1 MTADELARSYFSR
14 AGKRMLA
21 LRVLM
26 DAEAFP
32 DVVREAQEIVEL
44 ALKGMLRA
52 IGVDPPKWHD
62 VGSVLIEHRTK
73 FPATLQTE
81 LDSLAAISLRL
92 RRDREAAFYGDIDLI
107 PERVFDRDSARR
119 AFDAAE
125 RVTAWI
131 DIAYALQSGRVPVVD
146 MSAPRIIGQAV
157 HLRFP

>member
-14 AGKRMLA
+14 AAKPMLA

-44 ALKGMLRA
+44 ALKGMLRG

-62 VGSVLIEHRTK
+62 VGSILVAHGAK
-73 FPATLQTE
+73 FPPALQVE
-81 LDSLAAISLRL
+81 LSGLAEISPLL

-107 PERVFDRDSARR
+107 PERVLDRES
-119 AFDAAE
+119 AE
-125 RVTAWI
+125 RAM
-131 DIAYALQSGRVPVVD
+131 SGAERAMRAVR
-146 MSAPRIIGQAV
+146 SFEAP
-157 HLRFP
+157 